1 MPAEEGFPAYLA
13 TRLAEF
19 YERAGRVV
27 TLSGEEGS
35 ISIIGAVS
43 PPGGDFS
50 EPVTQH
56 TKRFVRCFWSLD
68 KELASARFFPS
79 INPMDSYSEYD
90 RSVEAWWRE
99 ASGEDLGD
107 LKERARVILREDS
120 RLQQIVRLI
129 GEDALPDDQKMT
141 VLSARLLREGFL
153 QQDAFEPVDMYALPD
168 KQVKMLR
175 AILRFCDMGR
185 VLVRKGIPAARLR
198 DLESFQV
205 LQRMK
210 STVGNEETDRIDAII
225 RETEE
230 EMYRTFP
237 IDERDFF
244 AVSDRQGAAGR
255 PGGRT

>member
-1 MPAEEGFPAYLA
+1 
-13 TRLAEF
+13 
-19 YERAGRVV
+19 
-27 TLSGEEGS
+27 
-35 ISIIGAVS
+35 
-43 PPGGDFS
+43 
-50 EPVTQH
+50 
-56 TKRFVRCFWSLD
+56 
-68 KELASARFFPS
+68 
-79 INPMDSYSEYD
+79 MDSYSEYD
-90 RSVEAWWRE
+90 RPVEAWWRE
-99 ASGEDLGD
+99 TSGEDFGD
-107 LKERARVILREDS
+107 LKEKARSILREDS
-120 RLQQIVRLI
+120 GLQQIVRLI
-129 GEDALPDDQKMT
+129 GEDALPDDQKMI

-185 VLVRKGIPAARLR
+185 VLVRKGIPAGRLR
-198 DLESFQV
+198 DLESYQV

-210 STVGNEETDRIDAII
+210 STVGNEETDRIDAIV

-244 AVSDRQGAAGR
+244 AVSDRPEAGGR